1 MEGQKLTCMWNDP
14 SSIKYPKDTQ
24 RRPVDCSS
32 WLAMLNGEPIKT
44 TSRGAVWCTLDIGR
58 VIVFWC
64 SPSLI
69 FFGVDLLRYQKW
81 SKLRSKC
88 NVTFN
93 DNQLY
98 LQDAIPVALEQS
110 WVWPIGPS
118 LWWQRDE
125 RPRDWLR
132 SLDLSSWPKWD
143 RLEREMRR
151 ICTPKW
157 ETSSSGMVFTLA
169 KFNSSRYG
177 TNSES
182 TP

>member
-1 MEGQKLTCMWNDP
+1 MHVKRLQLNHISKRHPTASCWLLFLIGHA
-14 SSIKYPKDTQ
+14 Q
-24 RRPVDCSS
+24 RRANQNYVTWSRLVSFRYWPSDCVLM
-32 WLAMLNGEPIKT
+32 LAKFDL
-44 TSRGAVWCTLDIGR
+44 
-58 VIVFWC
+58 FW
-64 SPSLI
+64 SGP
-69 FFGVDLLRYQKW
+69 LRYQKW

-157 ETSSSGMVFTLA
+157 EASWSAMVFTPE
-169 KFNSSRYG
+169 KVQEFEIRKKY
-177 TNSES
+177 
-182 TP
+182 